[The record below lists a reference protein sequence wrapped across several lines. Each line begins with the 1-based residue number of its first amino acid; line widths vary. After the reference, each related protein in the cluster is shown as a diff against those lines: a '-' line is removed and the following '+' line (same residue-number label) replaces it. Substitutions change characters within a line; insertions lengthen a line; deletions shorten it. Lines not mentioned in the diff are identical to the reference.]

1 MGNMFSVPILGAVAH
16 SEETKKILTP
26 YAFNRRQSFFIRKAI
41 VSFAKGKDFDEM
53 NNIGF
58 EMNNIG
64 LRPKYIP
71 VSIWQKIIKSQ
82 QKSYGV
88 NYTYA
93 IAFYWLLSL
102 PEFKGYNKSKLMREI
117 IEDTANGHL

>member
-16 SEETKKILTP
+16 SSQTKKILTP

-41 VSFAKGKDFDEM
+41 VSFAKGKDFD
-53 NNIGF
+53 